1 MSDHACLRRPKPRHK
16 DNPVITAPS
25 STLRFASA
33 LTRHSSPQAAA
44 DELVRAIREQLGAAR
59 IDLAFLFVSIQH
71 ADQADAL
78 VQALREALDPATL
91 VGCTGEG
98 VIATGREIESGPAAT
113 LWAAHL
119 PGVVAQP
126 LRLSFSS
133 VHDQFSLRHWP
144 DMDTDGDTP
153 LAMLLFADPFSTPM
167 QDVLSVIEEQYPG
180 TRALGGLAGGGQDLG
195 ENRLFLDDVVH
206 TDGLVGVA
214 LSGPITVHT
223 VISQGCRPI
232 GERFIVTKAEHNV
245 IQELGGRPALHCLQT
260 VFSQLSSEER
270 AQAQRALHIGIAMDE
285 QRAQFTRG
293 DFLIRNLLGADQQTG
308 AIVIGDVVQEGQTV
322 QFQVRDAQAADED
335 LRVLL
340 AAAHPGSRPLPLGA
354 LLFSCCGRGKG
365 LFGIPNHDA
374 AVLGEQLGAIPLAGF
389 FAQGEV
395 GPVGGRNF
403 LHGYTASIAIF
414 SEPKRSEKVSGRY

>member
-1 MSDHACLRRPKPRHK
+1 M
-16 DNPVITAPS
+16 ITTPS

-33 LTRHSSPQAAA
+33 LTRQRTAQAAA
-44 DELVRAIREQLGAAR
+44 DELVHAIRNQLGSAR
-59 IDLAFLFVSIQH
+59 IDVVFLFISIQH

-78 VQALREALDPATL
+78 AQALRKALDPATF

-98 VIATGREIESGPAAT
+98 VIATGQEIETGPAAT

-119 PGVVAQP
+119 PGVVTHP

-133 VHDQFSLRHWP
+133 VHDQFSLRDWP
-144 DMDTDGDTP
+144 DMDTDGVP
-153 LAMLLFADPFSTPM
+153 PPAMLLFADPFSTPM
-167 QDVLSVIEEQYPG
+167 QDVLAILEKHYPG

-195 ENRLFLDDVVH
+195 ENRLFLDDEIY

-214 LSGPITVHT
+214 LSGRIAVHS

-232 GERFIVTKAEHNV
+232 GERFIVTKSEHNV
-245 IQELGGRPALHCLQT
+245 IHELGGRPALQCLQMA
-260 VFSQLSSEER
+260 FSQLSSEER

-322 QFQVRDAQAADED
+322 QFQVRDAQSADED

-340 AAAHPGSRPLPLGA
+340 AASHPGALPLGA
-354 LLFSCCGRGKG
+354 LLFSCCGRGRG
-365 LFGIPNHDA
+365 LFGVPNHDA
-374 AVLGEQLGAIPLAGF
+374 AVLGEQFGAIPVAGF

-414 SEPKRSEKVSGRY
+414 SEPGRRNEAGSHY

>member
-1 MSDHACLRRPKPRHK
+1 MI
-16 DNPVITAPS
+16 ITPP

-33 LTRHSSPQAAA
+33 LTRQGEIQSAA
-44 DELVRAIREQLGAAR
+44 DELVRAVRGQLGSAR
-59 IDLAFLFVSIQH
+59 IHVAFLFVSAQH
-71 ADQADAL
+71 TDQADAL
-78 VQALREALDPATL
+78 SRALRTALTPETF

-98 VIATGREIESGPAAT
+98 IIATGCEVETGPAAT

-119 PGVVAQP
+119 PGVAIRP

-133 VHDQFSLRHWP
+133 IHDHFSLHGWP
-144 DMDTDGDTP
+144 DADFSGAENPVMI
-153 LAMLLFADPFSTPM
+153 LFADPFSTPM
-167 QDVLSVIEEQYPG
+167 QDVLTVIEERYPG
-180 TRALGGLAGGGQDLG
+180 ARALGGLAGGAQDLG
-195 ENRLFLDDVVH
+195 ENRLFLDDQVYR
-206 TDGLVGVA
+206 DGLVGLA
-214 LSGPITVHT
+214 LGGNISVRT

-232 GERFIVTKAEHNV
+232 GDRFIVTRAEHNV
-245 IQELGGRPALHCLQT
+245 IQELGGVPALHCLQT
-260 VFSQLSSEER
+260 VFGQLSIDER

-293 DFLIRNLLGADQQTG
+293 DFLIRNLIGADQQTG

-322 QFQVRDAQAADED
+322 QFQVRDAQSADQD
-335 LRVLL
+335 LHALL
-340 AAAHPGSRPLPLGA
+340 ASPQTADSSTPLGA

-365 LFGIPNHDA
+365 LFGVPHHDA
-374 AVLGEQLGAIPLAGF
+374 TAVQQQLGHIPVAGF

-414 SEPKRSEKVSGRY
+414 SEPNR